1 MKNVRWDS
9 VFAAVTL
16 CFGIGIICYAV
27 SRIDSEYITSFAETD
42 SVVYVNAPADDE
54 TVIVLDAGHGGM
66 S

>member
-9 VFAAVTL
+9 VFAAITL

-27 SRIDSEYITSFAETD
+27 SRIDSDYITSFAEND
-42 SVVYVNAPADDE
+42 PVVYVNAPVEGE